1 MPYGPPFS
9 IARYLSSMA
18 AISSE
23 SNRNS
28 NYPID
33 MLFDLD
39 QALTLP
45 EDPHPGRPIAAPKS
59 LVNNMP
65 TVTTTDHHVCSV
77 CVERFRSAEGGKQVP
92 CGHVYHATCIASWLS
107 HNNSCP
113 LCRCKIS
120 SDD

>member
-1 MPYGPPFS
+1 
-9 IARYLSSMA
+9 MA

-23 SNRNS
+23 SNTNSS

-45 EDPHPGRPIAAPKS
+45 EDISGRPIAAPKS
-59 LVNNMP
+59 VVMNMP
-65 TVTTTDHHVCSV
+65 TVAATDHVCSV
-77 CVERFRSAEGGKQVP
+77 CVESFRSGEGGKQVP
-92 CGHVYHATCIASWLS
+92 CGHVYHAACIASWLS

-113 LCRCKIS
+113 LCRSKIS
-120 SDD
+120 GD